1 MTGAQAEQDIPAI
14 VKKMVPGVSK
24 VKLHAAA
31 NSFCNDNGK
40 NKKIDRFQYV
50 WSFLCEFV
58 VRWSNFVEYPIYYTA
73 F

>member
-1 MTGAQAEQDIPAI
+1 MAGAQAEQDIPAI

-40 NKKIDRFQYV
+40 NEKIDRFQYV